1 MWFQVPGKTGPASEK
16 EGMEK
21 SDKKKKTRQILDKA
35 LLYSGIIVSVI
46 ILIHSG
52 FNTNRA
58 QQELF
63 EALCGYVFVSYTFLL
78 GLKLLISLR
87 TKKVKSVAGYSELL
101 LFIYFFLVSLLNS
114 TDFSIGSFHMVQA
127 EWMYVGFFG
136 VTIIE
141 FSKTTLFFDQYY
153 FNPTL
158 LFVLSFLALILVGTI
173 LLLLPRSSVGAD
185 LSFVDALFMATSAVC
200 ITGLSVVDVSS
211 DLTGYGQTILV
222 LLVQLGGLGM
232 MTFTGFFGY
241 FFSGGFSYKNQ
252 LMYTQIIG
260 ENKVSSVIRTL
271 YKIILATLL
280 FEAIGGVIIYFTVSS
295 DLFEQQGERLFFSIF
310 HAISAFCNAGF
321 STIPGGLHHPA
332 LRFNYPLLLII
343 TWLFVLGGLGFGIVF
358 NFYELI
364 RRWAQNIF
372 QKIIHRRPFVF
383 RVWIIGFNSRIIGYM
398 TALLLIL
405 GTLSVILL
413 ENENVLKEHE
423 SIGGK
428 LVTSLFIGASPR
440 SSGFNVVDMATLS
453 FPTIM
458 LLLLLMWVGA
468 APGST
473 GGGIKTTTFA
483 VATLNIWALVRG
495 KERVEIFGREISP
508 DSVRRAFAIIAL
520 SLISLGLGIF
530 ALSVTDGD
538 KGLLNISFEAFSAF
552 STVGLSL
559 GITPQL
565 SDAGRVILVLTMF
578 VGRVGALTLLI
589 ALVRKSSPKT
599 YAYPEEQVFF

>member
-1 MWFQVPGKTGPASEK
+1 
-16 EGMEK
+16 
-21 SDKKKKTRQILDKA
+21 
-35 LLYSGIIVSVI
+35 
-46 ILIHSG
+46 
-52 FNTNRA
+52 
-58 QQELF
+58 
-63 EALCGYVFVSYTFLL
+63 
-78 GLKLLISLR
+78 
-87 TKKVKSVAGYSELL
+87 
-101 LFIYFFLVSLLNS
+101 
-114 TDFSIGSFHMVQA
+114 
-127 EWMYVGFFG
+127 
-136 VTIIE
+136 
-141 FSKTTLFFDQYY
+141 
-153 FNPTL
+153 
-158 LFVLSFLALILVGTI
+158 
-173 LLLLPRSSVGAD
+173 
-185 LSFVDALFMATSAVC
+185 
-200 ITGLSVVDVSS
+200 
-211 DLTGYGQTILV
+211 
-222 LLVQLGGLGM
+222 
-232 MTFTGFFGY
+232 
-241 FFSGGFSYKNQ
+241 
-252 LMYTQIIG
+252 
-260 ENKVSSVIRTL
+260 
-271 YKIILATLL
+271 
-280 FEAIGGVIIYFTVSS
+280 
-295 DLFEQQGERLFFSIF
+295 
-310 HAISAFCNAGF
+310 
-321 STIPGGLHHPA
+321 
-332 LRFNYPLLLII
+332 
-343 TWLFVLGGLGFGIVF
+343 
-358 NFYELI
+358 
-364 RRWAQNIF
+364 
-372 QKIIHRRPFVF
+372 
-383 RVWIIGFNSRIIGYM
+383 M

>member
-1 MWFQVPGKTGPASEK
+1 MKKKNGKTKYEPL
-16 EGMEK
+16 
-21 SDKKKKTRQILDKA
+21 LDKV
-35 LLYSGIIVSVI
+35 LLYSGVLISVI

-52 FNTNRA
+52 FNTNRI
-58 QQELF
+58 QEAWF
-63 EALCGYVFVSYTFLL
+63 ETLCGHVFVSYTFLL
-78 GLKLLISLR
+78 GIKLFFSLQ
-87 TKKVKSVAGYSELL
+87 KKKLKSVAGYSELL
-101 LFIYFFLVSLLNS
+101 LFVYFLLVSLLNT
-114 TDFSIGSFHMVQA
+114 TDFSIGSFHMVQS

-141 FSKTTLFFDQYY
+141 FSKTTLFFDQFY

-158 LFVLSFLALILVGTI
+158 LFVLSFLALTLVGTA
-173 LLLLPRSSVGAD
+173 LLLLPKSSVGGG
-185 LSFVDALFMATSAVC
+185 LSFVDALFMSTSAVC

-211 DLTGYGQTILV
+211 ELTGYGQTILL

-260 ENKVSSVIRTL
+260 ENKVSSVIKTL

-280 FEAIGGVIIYFTVSS
+280 FEAIGGTVIYLSVSS
-295 DLFEQQGERLFFSIF
+295 DLFDHRGERLFFSVF

-321 STIPGGLHHPA
+321 STVPDGLHHPA

-358 NFYELI
+358 NFYDLI
-364 RRWAQNIF
+364 RRWAQNLY
-372 QKIIHRRPFVF
+372 QKVIHRRPFVF
-383 RVWIIGFNSRIIGYM
+383 NVWVIGFNSRIIGYT
-398 TALLLIL
+398 TALLLVVGAL
-405 GTLSVILL
+405 TVILL
-413 ENENVLKEHE
+413 ESNQALKEHE
-423 SIGGK
+423 SIWGK
-428 LVTSLFIGASPR
+428 FVTSLFIGASPR
-440 SSGFNVVDMATLS
+440 SSGFNVVDMSTLS

-458 LLLLLMWVGA
+458 IILLLMWIGA

-483 VATLNIWALVRG
+483 VATLNIWALIRG

-538 KGLLNISFEAFSAF
+538 KGLLNIAFEVFSAF

-565 SDAGRVILVLTMF
+565 SDAGRVVLVLTMF

-589 ALVRKSSPKT
+589 AVIRKSSPKS